1 MLRTRRKLRTAT
13 YALATMVAAS
23 ASLAAGPA
31 RAADALPSHWC
42 YVNGVEAPPGQE
54 VRGTSADDI
63 ILCENDVENVIIY
76 GGGGNDNIRVKGMLI
91 DSQVLGG
98 EGDDT
103 LQVNNLAPRT
113 GSSSVRGGLGNDT
126 IITGLVVGTA
136 DHGASVYGDHGEDKI
151 TTGSVMGQPGEYE
164 RGGGQVFGNDGADL
178 IRTGNVDLGGRVLGG
193 SENDVIEPKSVGAE
207 SAGIILGGPG
217 NDTVRGLND
226 TVLTIGPG
234 YGQVDG
240 GLGANACRVRHFS
253 TGERVRSSLANCS
266 NSEAGPAPTAP
277 TTPAQPASPATP
289 AQPAS
294 PAAPAAAAKPASPA
308 APVAPAKPA
317 SPVAPAKPASPA
329 TLVKP
334 AWPATPVKPASPA
347 APAAAGAHSPR

>member
-23 ASLAAGPA
+23 ASLAVGPA
-31 RAADALPSHWC
+31 RAADSLPSHWC

-54 VRGTSADDI
+54 VRGTSADDT

-103 LQVNNLAPRT
+103 LQVNNLSPRN
-113 GSSSVRGGLGNDT
+113 GNASVRGGAGNDT
-126 IITGLVVGTA
+126 IITALVMGTA
-136 DHGASVYGDHGEDKI
+136 EHGASVYGDHGDDKI

-164 RGGGQVFGNDGADL
+164 RGGGQVFGNDGSDL

-207 SAGIILGGPG
+207 SAGIVQGGPG

-240 GLGANACRVRHFS
+240 GIGTNTCRVKHFS
-253 TGERVRSSLANCS
+253 TGDRVRSSLANCPS
-266 NSEAGPAPTAP
+266 TEAGPAT
-277 TTPAQPASPATP
+277 
-289 AQPAS
+289 
-294 PAAPAAAAKPASPA
+294 PAAPAAQAPAT
-308 APVAPAKPA
+308 PAKPA
-317 SPVAPAKPASPA
+317 APSSATPAKPAAPSS
-329 TLVKP
+329 
-334 AWPATPVKPASPA
+334 ATPAKPA
-347 APAAAGAHSPR
+347 APAASGSHSPR